1 MQWCDVSMH
10 PCDVS
15 RQSCDVIRQSCDA
28 SMQNSD
34 DGARETLKS
43 RLAYCVNHVG
53 VEYSQVSQK

>member
-1 MQWCDVSMH
+1 MH